1 MIDHDHDRRLP
12 RVGAASSPQRHA
24 RLSAAAAAAPSA
36 EGAHEA
42 IPQLEAA
49 RAHSRRL
56 RNRVGAPATKSASG
70 VRAGTD
76 DHPDGN
82 GAAALAPDFDG
93 AVGDDVPDPG
103 QAPGGREAVVGA

>member
-1 MIDHDHDRRLP
+1 MSP
-12 RVGAASSPQRHA
+12 SRVGAAARPPQWRQA
-24 RLSAAAAAAPSA
+24 RLSATAAPAPSA
-36 EGAHEA
+36 EHTHQA
-42 IPQLEAA
+42 IPQLEDAH
-49 RAHSRRL
+49 AHSRRL
-56 RNRVGAPATKSASG
+56 RNRVGAHATKSAAG

-76 DHPDGN
+76 DRPDGN